1 MSWMGLVLMHIAGTA
16 AFAETSV
23 ADQAAK
29 VRSEQPDV
37 AAVVDSLE
45 PMRNRAGGMYFP
57 GGLPGSA
64 SAQVLLL
71 DKVLHGDDPMRVR
84 VALANGLVEPQPWE
98 RIAGLPIP
106 LRVAMLEGHKRSAD
120 PAALIAATRDSSSD
134 VAATAVRLLG
144 YADRGDGAAVSAALI
159 RSLTNGSGEV
169 RRYAARS
176 LGWRGDA
183 QAFEHIVPLLADDRP
198 GVRES
203 AVRALGRLDR
213 ERARS
218 LRGVVGLANDP
229 HPGTARAAAKLLAVE

>member
-1 MSWMGLVLMHIAGTA
+1 MSWMGLVLMHISGSA

-29 VRSEQPDV
+29 VRSDQPDV

-45 PMRNRAGGMYFP
+45 PMRNRAGGVYFP
-57 GGLPGSA
+57 GGLPDSA
-64 SAQVLLL
+64 SAQVLVL
-71 DKVLHGDDPMRVR
+71 DKVMHGDDPMRVR

-120 PAALIAATRDSSSD
+120 PTALIAATRDSSGD

-144 YADRGDGAAVSAALI
+144 YADRGDAAGVSAALI
-159 RSLTNGSGEV
+159 RSLSNGSGEV

-176 LGWRGDA
+176 LGWRGDG
-183 QAFEHIVPLLADDRP
+183 QAFAHIVPLLADGRP

-203 AVRALGRLDR
+203 AVRALGKLDR
-213 ERARS
+213 DRARS
-218 LRGVVGLANDP
+218 LRAMVVLANDP
-229 HPGTARAAAKLLAVE
+229 HPGTARAAAKLLAAE